1 MSLRDQPTPNGLR
14 YKIFEIVEKGD
25 PKNKKSLYFDY
36 FIIGLV
42 LLNVVAIVLKSYEE
56 IQKNQQASL
65 YLYIFEVF
73 SVVIFTIEYL
83 MRMWTAPLK
92 YPQLRGIVP
101 YFKFGFSF
109 LAIIN
114 LLAILPFYLPIF
126 MVVDLRLLRMLRIIR
141 LLRIL
146 KLNRYSRSLSILG
159 RVLVEKKAD
168 LLATI
173 FIALIL
179 MIIASTLMYNLE
191 SKEQP
196 KAFPN
201 IIDTLWWAVATL
213 TTVGYGDVYPVTGWG
228 RLLSSAIALLGIG
241 IVALPTGILSSGY
254 LEELQAT
261 RQREAEALAKKE
273 GRNVQTATNTATAT
287 VACIC
292 PHCQNE
298 VSFTLGNATPTE
310 NLEK

>member
-1 MSLRDQPTPNGLR
+1 MSFRDQPTPHGLR
-14 YKIFEIVEKGD
+14 YKVFEIVEKGD
-25 PKNKKSLYFDY
+25 PQNKKSLYFDY

-42 LLNVVAIVLKSYEE
+42 LLNVLAIILESF
-56 IQKNQQASL
+56 ASL
-65 YLYIFEVF
+65 KAEYKQPFYVFEVF
-73 SVVIFTIEYL
+73 SVIVFTIEYL
-83 MRMWTAPLK
+83 MRLWTAPLK
-92 YPQLRGIVP
+92 HPQLRGIAP
-101 YFKFGFSF
+101 YFKFSFSF
-109 LAIIN
+109 LAIID

-179 MIIASTLMYNLE
+179 IIIASTLMYNLE
-191 SKEQP
+191 HELQP
-196 KAFPN
+196 DAFPN
-201 IIDTLWWAVATL
+201 IVETLWWAVATL
-213 TTVGYGDVYPVTGWG
+213 TTVGYGDVYPITGWG
-228 RLLSSAIALLGIG
+228 RLLSGAIALLGIG

-261 RQREAEALAKKE
+261 RRQEAEALAEKRGE
-273 GRNVQTATNTATAT
+273 SSDNAAENALPL
-287 VACIC
+287 VAGNLTCVC

-298 VSFTLGNATPTE
+298 ISLNIENA
-310 NLEK
+310 K